1 MAEPRVVFDGV
12 WKKFR
17 MGERHNSLR
26 DLIPAMFGRLFRQE
40 RNGDLFEH
48 EFWVLKDVSFAVMPG
63 EALGIIGRNG
73 AGKSTTLKVLNR
85 ILRPTRGRMEVHG
98 RVGALIE
105 LAAGFHPDLTG
116 RENVFLQGAVMGMRR
131 AEIKERFDEIV
142 EFAGIG
148 DFIDTQVKRYS
159 SGMNAR
165 LGFSIAA
172 FLRPEILLIDEVLAV
187 GDLSFQQKCYAR
199 LRQFKDEG
207 LAICFV
213 SHNMQAIAA
222 LCDRVAYLRG
232 AAPPLVDSVS
242 EAISAYLESDR
253 ASADPRVELRNA
265 SLSCDGKPLLGHEG
279 IAPGSTLRIE
289 VELQAR
295 QLLVQSGFGIVVQR
309 ADGLPV
315 FDAIS
320 LVEGEPP
327 VDLEPNEPVTLCVTL
342 RANLGRGIYS
352 VMGRLVHSERHWPM
366 AELGCLGSFVVE
378 ESKRISTIAELE
390 PRFCVLGDKPETTR
404 RA

>member
-1 MAEPRVVFDGV
+1 V
-12 WKKFR
+12 K
-17 MGERHNSLR
+17 
-26 DLIPAMFGRLFRQE
+26 
-40 RNGDLFEH
+40 
-48 EFWVLKDVSFAVMPG
+48 PG

-85 ILRPTRGRMEVHG
+85 ILRPTRGRMEVRG
-98 RVGALIE
+98 RIGALIE

-131 AEIKERFDEIV
+131 SEIRERFDEIV

-172 FLRPEILLIDEVLAV
+172 FLRPEVLLIDEVLAV
-187 GDLSFQQKCYAR
+187 GDLSFQQKCYGR

-207 LAICFV
+207 LSICFV

-253 ASADPRVELRNA
+253 ANADPRVEVMRV
-265 SLSCDGKPLLGHEG
+265 SLFCGGQPLQGHEG
-279 IAPGSTLRIE
+279 IPPGSELRID
-289 VELQAR
+289 VELRAR
-295 QLLVQSGFGIVVQR
+295 QALSQSGFGIVVQR

-320 LVEGEPP
+320 LVEGVPP
-327 VDLEPNEPVTLCVTL
+327 VDLRADNAITFSVSL
-342 RANLGRGIYS
+342 RVNLGRGIYS
-352 VMGRLVHSERHWPM
+352 VMGRLVHSERLWPM
-366 AELGCLGSFVVE
+366 VELGSLGSFVIE
-378 ESKRISTIAELE
+378 ESKRMATIAELE
-390 PRFCVLGDKPETTR
+390 PRFSVVSDTPEVP